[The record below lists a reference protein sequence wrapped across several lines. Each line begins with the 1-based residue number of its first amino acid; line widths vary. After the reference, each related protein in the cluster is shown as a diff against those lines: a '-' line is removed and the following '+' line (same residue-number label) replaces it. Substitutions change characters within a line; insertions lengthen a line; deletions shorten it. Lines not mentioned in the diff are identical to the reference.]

1 MKNNIARTF
10 HKVGLKFKKHS
21 PEILMVAG
29 IAGTISSA
37 VMACKATTKLNTIL
51 EESKDNIDKI
61 HKYVETEGFSEKYTE
76 EDSKKDLTIVYTQTG
91 FKLAKLYGPAVI
103 LGAISI
109 GAIINGHNIL
119 HKRNLALA
127 AAYKAVDKGFK
138 DYRGRVVERFGK
150 GLDRELK
157 YNIKAKDIEE
167 TVTND
172 DGTESTVNK
181 TVNTVT
187 GRDISEYAK
196 FYDDGCTGWC
206 KDSEH
211 NLMFLRR
218 QQDYANERLQSKG
231 YLFLNEVYDML
242 GIPKTA
248 AGQVVGWIYN
258 EKNPTGANY
267 VDFGIYDIYNEK
279 ARDFVNGYEKSILLD
294 FNVDGYIL
302 DEF

>member
-1 MKNNIARTF
+1 MKNNITRTF
-10 HKVGLKFKKHS
+10 HKVCLKFKKHS

-29 IAGTISSA
+29 IAGTVASA

-91 FKLAKLYGPAVI
+91 VKLAKLYGPAVI
-103 LGAISI
+103 LGAVSI

-150 GLDRELK
+150 ELDRELK
-157 YNIKAKDIEE
+157 YNIKAKDIKE
-167 TVTND
+167 TVIND
-172 DGTESTVNK
+172 DGTESTVDK
-181 TVNTVT
+181 TVNTTT
-187 GRDISEYAK
+187 GKDISEYAK

-206 KDSEH
+206 KDPEH

-242 GIPKTA
+242 GIPRTG
-248 AGQVVGWIYN
+248 AGQVVGWVYN

-279 ARDFVNGYEKSILLD
+279 ARDFVNGYERSILLD

>member
-29 IAGTISSA
+29 IAGTVASA

-91 FKLAKLYGPAVI
+91 VKLAKLYGPSVI
-103 LGAISI
+103 LGAVSI

-150 GLDRELK
+150 ELDRELK

-167 TVTND
+167 TVAND
-172 DGTESTVNK
+172 DGTESTVKK

-187 GRDISEYAK
+187 DRDISEYAK

-206 KDSEH
+206 KDPEH
-211 NLMFLRR
+211 NLMFLRL

-242 GIPKTA
+242 GIPKTS

-267 VDFGIYDIYNEK
+267 VDFGIYNIYNEK
-279 ARDFVNGYEKSILLD
+279 ARDFVNGYERSILLD

>member
-29 IAGTISSA
+29 IAGTVASA

-91 FKLAKLYGPAVI
+91 VKLAKLYGPAVI
-103 LGAISI
+103 LGVISI

>member
-1 MKNNIARTF
+1 MKNNITRTF

-29 IAGTISSA
+29 IAGTVASA

-91 FKLAKLYGPAVI
+91 VKLAKLYGPAVI
-103 LGAISI
+103 LGAVSI

-206 KDSEH
+206 KDPEH

-242 GIPKTA
+242 GIPRTG

-279 ARDFVNGYEKSILLD
+279 ARDFVNGYERSILLD

>member
-29 IAGTISSA
+29 IAGTVASA

-91 FKLAKLYGPAVI
+91 VKLAKLYGPAVI
-103 LGAISI
+103 LGVISI

-181 TVNTVT
+181 TVNAVT
-187 GRDISEYAK
+187 SRDISEYAK

>member
-10 HKVGLKFKKHS
+10 HKVSLKFKKHS

-29 IAGTISSA
+29 IAGTVASA

-91 FKLAKLYGPAVI
+91 VKLAKLYGPAVI
-103 LGAISI
+103 LGAVSI

-206 KDSEH
+206 KDPEH

-242 GIPKTA
+242 GIPRTG

-279 ARDFVNGYEKSILLD
+279 ARDFVNGYERSILLD